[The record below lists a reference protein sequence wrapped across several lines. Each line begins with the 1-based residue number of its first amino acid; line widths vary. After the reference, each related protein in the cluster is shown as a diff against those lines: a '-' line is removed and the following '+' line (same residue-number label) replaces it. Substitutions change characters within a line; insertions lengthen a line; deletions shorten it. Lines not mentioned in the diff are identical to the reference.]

1 MSANPKLIR
10 SLDEL
15 RLIIDKIFREKHFNG
30 DLLRAVMQE
39 FERKGLNVKAL
50 QLLLNDQLSLVN
62 LNTDELI
69 AIAKITSDYLKWK
82 DLNPKLYFSEL
93 ILAQYENRVKVEEK
107 IDVVELKNF
116 IKIDKFNYRGQI
128 EYKDIY
134 KHLNNNNF
142 FYNPE
147 TQRSPRYRNVG
158 SKRGKGSRLRV
169 ENLNTKAVEDIAKA
183 IKDGTFEDSE
193 IILNCE
199 ILDGKEAM
207 FKFIPKYEDTLG
219 DIVIKIN
226 YDMSS
231 DNTTWI
237 SITDGFHRC
246 KAIVLA
252 VSRHLEETGEMLEGS
267 IGVRLVLADK
277 DRAKRIVHQTFL
289 RSADEPEWINAL
301 VKNDYSDFV
310 DLVSKNSKRLTYANT
325 IEVAEA
331 TNKLTSK
338 SLLIDATKKM
348 DIEFNKLSQSN
359 KMSKLIANNFDLGYD
374 VAEELKANMT
384 PYRAIGYYYLAYKCS
399 MNSEL
404 DIIELIEK
412 LEVDSEFK
420 KYSNSFRDLNKYVNI
435 IERVINND

>member
-359 KMSKLIANNFDLGYD
+359 KMSKLIANNFDLAYD
-374 VAEELKANMT
+374 IAEELKANMT